1 MPCMRGGGPKD
12 FSVPLRSRQVLPIG
26 KLQQC
31 NRCHH
36 QTSVTA
42 GTIFESTKLPL
53 TIWFQAIYLITQDK
67 KGISA
72 MILHRHLGVSYN
84 AAWRMKHKLMQVM
97 MERDDNHQLSG
108 FIELDD
114 AYLGGERTGCKPGRG
129 AAGKT
134 PFVAAVETTDD
145 GRLLHNYCHL

>member
-1 MPCMRGGGPKD
+1 
-12 FSVPLRSRQVLPIG
+12 VLANR

-31 NRCHH
+31 NRCHR

-42 GTIFESTKLPL
+42 GTNFESTKLPL

-72 MILHRHLGVSYN
+72 MKLHRHLEISYN
-84 AAWRMKHKLMQVM
+84 AAWRVKHKLMQVM

-129 AAGKT
+129 AADKT

-145 GRLLHNYCHL
+145 GRPTRVKLSVVKGFRKTEIVSWSRNT